1 MAKPGNT
8 RWGRNPGRILIAFS
22 DRRMRFTELSCR
34 HHSFLPRASFLEE
47 YPLFRSFVN
56 RSGRL
61 FGNSVLN
68 VMLVLVICGC
78 GGPEGPA
85 TVTVT
90 GSVSLDG
97 KPVTSGQIIFYD
109 VAGVE
114 KAYAGVI
121 EDGEFSFPSTA
132 GQKKVSITSPQEVAG
147 SSIIVGGTPGDP
159 VSAENPAP
167 QILESI
173 PAKYNDQTELTANV
187 NTSGDNTFPFEL
199 TSK

>member
-1 MAKPGNT
+1 MIGDCGSLSRAAFIMFFISPPGFVC
-8 RWGRNPGRILIAFS
+8 GGASLV
-22 DRRMRFTELSCR
+22 
-34 HHSFLPRASFLEE
+34 SFV
-47 YPLFRSFVN
+47 RSFVN

-61 FGNSVLN
+61 FGNSVLD

-114 KAYAGVI
+114 KA
-121 EDGEFSFPSTA
+121 
-132 GQKKVSITSPQEVAG
+132 
-147 SSIIVGGTPGDP
+147 
-159 VSAENPAP
+159 
-167 QILESI
+167 
-173 PAKYNDQTELTANV
+173 
-187 NTSGDNTFPFEL
+187 
-199 TSK
+199 

>member
-1 MAKPGNT
+1 
-8 RWGRNPGRILIAFS
+8 
-22 DRRMRFTELSCR
+22 MRFTELGCLHLFFISPLVSSVKE
-34 HHSFLPRASFLEE
+34 H
-47 YPLFRSFVN
+47 PLFRSFVN
-56 RSGRL
+56 QSGRL

-68 VMLVLVICGC
+68 VMLVLAICGC

-97 KPVTSGQIIFYD
+97 KPVTSGQIIFHD

-121 EDGEFSFPSTA
+121 EDGEFSFPSTT

-187 NTSGDNTFPFEL
+187 TTTGDNTFPFEL